1 MLVQLLN
8 GAVYG
13 SLLFVLASGLV
24 LIYGLRRVVNFAHG
38 SLYMLGAYIGYSIS
52 LELGFWSGM
61 IGAAICLAIIGVA
74 MDATIF
80 RTLAEKDP
88 LATVLVTFGV
98 LLVLE
103 DVVQTIW
110 GKQNYSFDAPLL
122 LDGSVE
128 VFGSPFPVYRL
139 AIIAISAI
147 IAASL
152 AAWLR
157 YGKVGLLV
165 RAASEDPLVTAI
177 QGVNTD
183 FLSAAVVALGAAF
196 AGVSGVLAGPFLS
209 LSPVM
214 GGDILV
220 TSFVVV
226 VIGGLGSFSG
236 AFIAAM
242 ILGQIQSLGAVYL
255 PDLAE
260 LFPFLL
266 MIGVLIWKPTGIA
279 GSRT

>member
-1 MLVQLLN
+1 M
-8 GAVYG
+8 
-13 SLLFVLASGLV
+13 
-24 LIYGLRRVVNFAHG
+24 
-38 SLYMLGAYIGYSIS
+38 
-52 LELGFWSGM
+52 
-61 IGAAICLAIIGVA
+61 
-74 MDATIF
+74 
-80 RTLAEKDP
+80 
-88 LATVLVTFGV
+88 
-98 LLVLE
+98 
-103 DVVQTIW
+103 
-110 GKQNYSFDAPLL
+110 
-122 LDGSVE
+122 
-128 VFGSPFPVYRL
+128 
-139 AIIAISAI
+139 
-147 IAASL
+147 
-152 AAWLR
+152 
-157 YGKVGLLV
+157 

-242 ILGQIQSLGAVYL
+242 ILGQFQSLGSVYL